1 MNILCI
7 GDVMGRV
14 GRRILRDGLAE
25 LQKKYSIHFTVANA
39 ENAAGGFG
47 LTPETA
53 RELLSYNIDVLT
65 SGNHIWDRQVIIP
78 YFEQSQRVLRP
89 HNFPPD
95 SPGTGAVVVPAGAG
109 RPVAVLNL
117 QGRAFMQNIDCPFRA
132 ADEVIPQLR
141 EETPVV
147 VVDFHAEATAEKLA
161 MGRYLD
167 GRVSVVFGTHTH
179 VQTAD
184 EQLLPGLTGYITD
197 LGMTGPHDSVIGME
211 VEGSVARFLQQ
222 RPVRLSPAK
231 GNPRFNGLVVEIDAD
246 SGKCLGVERVNFAVS
261 F

>member
-1 MNILCI
+1 MKILCI

-14 GRRILRDGLAE
+14 GRRILRDRLAD
-25 LQKKYSIHFTVANA
+25 LQKEYRIDFTVANA

-47 LTPETA
+47 LTPDTA
-53 RELLSYNIDVLT
+53 RELLGYNIDVLT
-65 SGNHIWDRQVIIP
+65 TGNHIWDRPAIVP
-78 YFEQSQRVLRP
+78 YFEQSQRLLRP
-89 HNFPPD
+89 HNYPPD
-95 SPGTGAVVVPAGAG
+95 SPGTGAVVVTDGAG
-109 RPVAVLNL
+109 RAVAILNL

-132 ADEVIPQLR
+132 ADEMIPRLR
-141 EETPVV
+141 EQTPVV

-231 GNPRFNGLVVEIDAD
+231 GRPRLNALVAEIDAD
-246 SGKCLGVERVNFAVS
+246 SGKCLGVERLNLAVS
-261 F
+261 L